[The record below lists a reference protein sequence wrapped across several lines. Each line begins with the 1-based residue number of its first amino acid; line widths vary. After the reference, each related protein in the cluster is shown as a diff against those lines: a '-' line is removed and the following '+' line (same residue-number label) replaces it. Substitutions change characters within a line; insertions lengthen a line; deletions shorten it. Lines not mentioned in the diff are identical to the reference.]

1 MALNASLFVGI
12 DIAKAD
18 FIVACRPD
26 HHGSWSA
33 TNDARGIATT
43 LARLQRLGPT
53 LIVLESTG
61 GYEAALVEAFTVAH
75 VPVVVA
81 NPRQV
86 RDFGK
91 ATGQLAKTDRL
102 DARLLAL
109 FAERVQP
116 TPRPRPSAAR
126 QRIAAL
132 VARRRQLRDMR
143 IAEMNRLPHA
153 TPAIRT
159 EIRAHL
165 RWLAQRIATVD
176 RRLRDEVQSDD
187 GFRHNEQ
194 LLRSMPGVGPI
205 VSHTLLADLPELG
218 QLNRRQV
225 AALAGVAPLACDS
238 GQARG
243 KRLVWGGRASVRAT
257 LYMAAL
263 VGTRYNVTIRAFF
276 RRLVASGKPK
286 KLALVACMRKLLTM
300 LNAMLR
306 AQTPWQVP
314 APVLSAPVA

>member
-1 MALNASLFVGI
+1 MTLNAALFVGI
-12 DIAKAD
+12 DVAKAD
-18 FIVACRPD
+18 FVVACRPD
-26 HHGSWSA
+26 AGSWTA
-33 TNDARGIATT
+33 MNNGRGIATT
-43 LARLQRLGPT
+43 TARLQTLGPA
-53 LIVLESTG
+53 LVVLESTG
-61 GYEAALVEAFTVAH
+61 GYEAALAEALTAAQL
-75 VPVVVA
+75 PVVVV

-91 ATGQLAKTDRL
+91 AIGQLAKTDRL

-116 TPRPRPSAAR
+116 SPRPRPSPLC

-132 VARRRQLRDMR
+132 VARRRQLQVMR
-143 IAEMNRLPHA
+143 TAEMNRLPRTA
-153 TPAIRT
+153 PTIRV

-165 RWLAQRIATVD
+165 RWLTRRIVAID
-176 RRLRDEVQSDD
+176 RQLHDAVHSDD

-194 LLRSMPGVGPI
+194 LLRSVPGIGPV
-205 VSHTLLADLPELG
+205 VSSTLLADLPELG
-218 QLNRRQV
+218 LLNRRQV
-225 AALAGVAPLACDS
+225 AALAGVAPLASDS
-238 GQARG
+238 GQVRG

-263 VGTRYNVTIRAFF
+263 VGTRYNQTIQIFY
-276 RRLVASGKPK
+276 RRLLAAGKPK

-306 AQTPWQVP
+306 THTAWQSVTPVINEQHP
-314 APVLSAPVA
+314 